1 MKKFLSLLL
10 VAVLILALIPAIN
23 VAPKVTAA
31 TTGNV
36 DVDVLV
42 DRGVI
47 QGYPDGLLH
56 LERTITRAEF
66 AKMIVKAFPYDYT
79 PIFVNSVI
87 IHS

>member
-10 VAVLILALIPAIN
+10 VAVLILALIPAVN

-47 QGYPDGLLH
+47 QGYPEDFFILKEPSHEQSLQ
-56 LERTITRAEF
+56 R
-66 AKMIVKAFPYDYT
+66 
-79 PIFVNSVI
+79 
-87 IHS
+87 